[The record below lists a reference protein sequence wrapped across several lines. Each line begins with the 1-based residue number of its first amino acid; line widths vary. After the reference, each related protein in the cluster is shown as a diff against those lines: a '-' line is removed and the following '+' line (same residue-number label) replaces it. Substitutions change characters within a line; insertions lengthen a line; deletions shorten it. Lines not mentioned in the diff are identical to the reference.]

1 MLIPLPELDDRR
13 WSDLVEESRAL
24 IPVLAPEW
32 TDHNASDPGITV
44 IELYAWLAEMDVFR
58 ANRVTDA
65 ARRRFLALV
74 GVAPRPASPAQT
86 VVAFQLAATSGAV
99 DLPAGVEL
107 EVVDPAADAG
117 STDPA
122 AWPATVTA
130 FRTANALSVVPG
142 ALRAMYA
149 VRGHDIR
156 SLSLR
161 EAGSRIRPF
170 GDDPSVGDGLYLGF
184 SEALPLD
191 RFTTLYASAGGAA
204 ARAAELAQLH
214 AELVADPGCGPVE
227 LPCDCTD
234 RVVARLASPP
244 PVDRSH
250 PDAAL
255 RHHSAAIAW
264 DIRRPDGTWQ
274 RLVDGEGQDVVDETR
289 ALTLDGRIRL
299 RPPVAMTPGG
309 EDGMDAALWYVRCR
323 LADGAWD
330 RAPELSDLS
339 LNAVAA
345 VQAVSPDYAADRLAK
360 LPASPGG
367 PGERF
372 GPGTGFPWQRSVLS
386 DRIVVAES
394 LVVQTV
400 EGSATR
406 TWELHGD
413 LDDSSGADA
422 HVLLDPIEGAITFGD
437 GDHGRVVPRDA
448 AIYAAYLVTKAQ
460 GGNTAPGRPLRFRD
474 RAAGAVPA
482 ATAGAVASIANVV
495 AATGGAAAETLEHAE
510 GRALDEVGRV
520 TRAVTVPDIEE
531 LARST
536 PGTAVARATAIPGL
550 FPAFPCVD
558 AAGIVTVVVVPW
570 LPVGRPMPS
579 GGLLGAVR
587 AFLERR
593 RLIGT
598 RIEVI
603 GPSYLEV
610 TARATV
616 TADPG
621 SAREGV
627 RARVVDAVRQ
637 FFDPLAGGPDGTGWP
652 LGRDVYRTEVLDV
665 INRVEGVARVKDL
678 ELVAEGCGVC
688 SNVCVGRTGLV
699 ASGSHEI
706 TVEAAR

>member
-1 MLIPLPELDDRR
+1 
-13 WSDLVEESRAL
+13 
-24 IPVLAPEW
+24 
-32 TDHNASDPGITV
+32 
-44 IELYAWLAEMDVFR
+44 
-58 ANRVTDA
+58 
-65 ARRRFLALV
+65 
-74 GVAPRPASPAQT
+74 
-86 VVAFQLAATSGAV
+86 
-99 DLPAGVEL
+99 
-107 EVVDPAADAG
+107 
-117 STDPA
+117 
-122 AWPATVTA
+122 
-130 FRTANALSVVPG
+130 
-142 ALRAMYA
+142 
-149 VRGHDIR
+149 
-156 SLSLR
+156 
-161 EAGSRIRPF
+161 
-170 GDDPSVGDGLYLGF
+170 
-184 SEALPLD
+184 
-191 RFTTLYASAGGAA
+191 
-204 ARAAELAQLH
+204 
-214 AELVADPGCGPVE
+214 
-227 LPCDCTD
+227 
-234 RVVARLASPP
+234 
-244 PVDRSH
+244 
-250 PDAAL
+250 
-255 RHHSAAIAW
+255 
-264 DIRRPDGTWQ
+264 
-274 RLVDGEGQDVVDETR
+274 
-289 ALTLDGRIRL
+289 
-299 RPPVAMTPGG
+299 MTPGG

-367 PGERF
+367 PPSGSA
-372 GPGTGFPWQRSVLS
+372 PGQAFPWQRSVLS

-406 TWELHGD
+406 TWELQGD

-422 HVLLDPIEGAITFGD
+422 HVLLEPIEGAITFGD
-437 GDHGRVVPRDA
+437 GEPRPRRPSRCGRLRGLPRHEGTGRQHG
-448 AIYAAYLVTKAQ
+448 
-460 GGNTAPGRPLRFRD
+460 GRPPPATPRP
-474 RAAGAVPA
+474 RAPA
-482 ATAGAVASIANVV
+482 RSRPATAGAIASIANVV
-495 AATGGAAAETLEHAE
+495 AATGGAPAETLEHAE

-550 FPAFPCVD
+550 FPTFPCVD

-570 LPVGRPMPS
+570 LPVGRPTPS

-603 GPSYLEV
+603 GPTYLEV

-621 SAREGV
+621 SAREAV
-627 RARVVDAVRQ
+627 RARVVDAVRR

-665 INRVEGVARVKDL
+665 INRVEGVARVQDL